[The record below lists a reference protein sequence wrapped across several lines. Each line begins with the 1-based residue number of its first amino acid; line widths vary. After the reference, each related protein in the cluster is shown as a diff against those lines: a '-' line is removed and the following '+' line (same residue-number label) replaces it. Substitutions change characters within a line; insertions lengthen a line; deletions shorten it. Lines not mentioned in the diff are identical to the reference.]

1 MADLRLESDRD
12 VSIVGHLEEF
22 SARVALVLIVIVGF
36 TAALS
41 LHTDALLMWWLGEL
55 SPCEDCM
62 VVFEPGAWIGL
73 RWTMAIVCATVLSI
87 PLVVHQS
94 VTFAS
99 PGLLPMERK
108 RLRNGMVAT
117 STLGVC
123 IALWFGWSGAPWLYE
138 HAMTTV
144 DATGLVLALDSV
156 TLVELTLAIM
166 WILALLGATAG
177 AGLGAGLLGRLDR
190 ERVTAWRWR
199 VSLPVVLLI
208 VTSTW
213 TTTHDLRWPL
223 AIASAVVLELPLL
236 PWRTTPP
243 RGLPTVL
250 DGEGARRR
258 LLVVDCACE
267 GAFGTPTH
275 PPEASLGHHVARGLC
290 VRYQERT
297 SLLERIQD
305 GRASDV
311 LIVGCSTEPL
321 PLKFKEAIH
330 STGASLRGLDLR
342 SIEHRRPSIEPATM
356 TAQRDLALAALVD
369 PWSESAARQ
378 RTKACL
384 EGLDRDIVYGPRPAT
399 LHPDQLWLQRD
410 PR

>member
-41 LHTDALLMWWLGEL
+41 LRTDALLMWWLGEL

-108 RLRNGMVAT
+108 RLRNGMVVT

-199 VSLPVVLLI
+199 VSLPVVLSLI
-208 VTSTW
+208 
-213 TTTHDLRWPL
+213 H
-223 AIASAVVLELPLL
+223 I
-236 PWRTTPP
+236 
-243 RGLPTVL
+243 
-250 DGEGARRR
+250 
-258 LLVVDCACE
+258 
-267 GAFGTPTH
+267 
-275 PPEASLGHHVARGLC
+275 
-290 VRYQERT
+290 
-297 SLLERIQD
+297 
-305 GRASDV
+305 
-311 LIVGCSTEPL
+311 
-321 PLKFKEAIH
+321 
-330 STGASLRGLDLR
+330 
-342 SIEHRRPSIEPATM
+342 
-356 TAQRDLALAALVD
+356 
-369 PWSESAARQ
+369 
-378 RTKACL
+378 
-384 EGLDRDIVYGPRPAT
+384 
-399 LHPDQLWLQRD
+399 
-410 PR
+410 

>member
-1 MADLRLESDRD
+1 MADLRLESDRE
-12 VSIVGHLEEF
+12 VSIIGHLEEF

-41 LHTDALLMWWLGEL
+41 LRTDALLMWWLGEL
-55 SPCEDCM
+55 SPCKDCM

-73 RWTMAIVCATVLSI
+73 RWTMAIVCAAVLSI
-87 PLVVHQS
+87 PIVVHQS

-138 HAMTTV
+138 RAMVTV

-177 AGLGAGLLGRLDR
+177 AGFGAGLLGRLDQ
-190 ERVTAWRWR
+190 ERVVAWRWR

-223 AIASAVVLELPLL
+223 AIMRAIVLELPLL
-236 PWRTTPP
+236 PWRTRDRIPSWARSSAKP
-243 RGLPTVL
+243 RW
-250 DGEGARRR
+250 D
-258 LLVVDCACE
+258 DCI
-267 GAFGTPTH
+267 TL
-275 PPEASLGHHVARGLC
+275 SLGKL
-290 VRYQERT
+290 YRT
-297 SLLERIQD
+297 SRIQ
-305 GRASDV
+305 
-311 LIVGCSTEPL
+311 I
-321 PLKFKEAIH
+321 
-330 STGASLRGLDLR
+330 SLRSAKKYGQL
-342 SIEHRRPSIEPATM
+342 HR
-356 TAQRDLALAALVD
+356 
-369 PWSESAARQ
+369 
-378 RTKACL
+378 
-384 EGLDRDIVYGPRPAT
+384 
-399 LHPDQLWLQRD
+399 
-410 PR
+410 